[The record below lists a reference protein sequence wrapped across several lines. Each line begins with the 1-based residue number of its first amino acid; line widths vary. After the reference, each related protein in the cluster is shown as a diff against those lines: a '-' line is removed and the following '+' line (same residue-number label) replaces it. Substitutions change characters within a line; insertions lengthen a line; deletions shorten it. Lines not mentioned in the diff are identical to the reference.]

1 MICYMRRMRLK
12 CCPWNAP
19 ISKSFEMTLG
29 VVDEFPNRE
38 ITRFRQPALVAP
50 PAGVCV
56 QRASAERIV
65 VKFHAAPWN
74 NSTDGNIN
82 TAANNDQQN
91 SETSANMVCICVPR
105 NNGSIANN
113 TPLPVFIPSSNTI
126 AQWVGY
132 RQRTPVAISQ
142 TELSRRAER
151 DYTYEFA
158 YKDIYTRLTTQNG
171 LPIPREGLTL
181 RP

>member
-1 MICYMRRMRLK
+1 MRRMRLK

-38 ITRFRQPALVAP
+38 TTRFRQPALVAP

-74 NSTDGNIN
+74 NSTDGDID
-82 TAANNDQQN
+82 TSANNDQQN

-105 NNGSIANN
+105 NNGSIADN

-126 AQWVGY
+126 AHWVGY

-171 LPIPREGLTL
+171 LPIAREGLTL